1 MTKDCN
7 MACRYCYEE
16 DKTSGHTSWEE
27 AKKFLDIINK
37 DDNFSLEFMG
47 GEPLLNFDLV
57 RECIN
62 YLSNRNI
69 IYYITTNGTLIDSD
83 IIDFIKINSNIFLGI
98 SLDGTRFANSLR
110 VFKDGKNS
118 FEVVM
123 NNIKK
128 LVDEGITFLVH
139 PVLHP
144 YNIAYFVDSV
154 DYLYNNGVR
163 QIDPGVVEKTLEL
176 TDEFCKEFIKQHDIV
191 SSKILE
197 GEYPGLKVITLE
209 SYDNSDKK
217 KKYIRGIN
225 SVVGESNSDTAFNG
239 FEVFQGEGN
248 SKIRQLKLEVYNNHQ
263 SQLKGRY

>member
-1 MTKDCN
+1 M
-7 MACRYCYEE
+7 
-16 DKTSGHTSWEE
+16 
-27 AKKFLDIINK
+27 
-37 DDNFSLEFMG
+37 
-47 GEPLLNFDLV
+47 
-57 RECIN
+57 
-62 YLSNRNI
+62 
-69 IYYITTNGTLIDSD
+69 
-83 IIDFIKINSNIFLGI
+83 
-98 SLDGTRFANSLR
+98 R